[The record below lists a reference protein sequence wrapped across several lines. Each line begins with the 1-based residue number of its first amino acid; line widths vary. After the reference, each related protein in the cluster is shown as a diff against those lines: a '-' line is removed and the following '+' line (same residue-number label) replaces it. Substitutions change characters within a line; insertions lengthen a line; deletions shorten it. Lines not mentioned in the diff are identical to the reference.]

1 MNGKVLVAAV
11 TACIT
16 LVGCVGAPYKAYAP
30 AQDASIKSIVLL
42 TPMNPPDYIL
52 LNQGSGAKAFG
63 LIGALA
69 DASGDRAKTGK
80 LDDLLKADQF
90 DFGAAF
96 SQALQQKLQGA
107 GYTVSIEKVDR
118 KKPMAMAKYA
128 GGNAT
133 AAVID
138 TGVWHVGYANESI
151 TDQDF
156 RPAIKVDVQ
165 LTSKGKTL
173 YSEALMY
180 GYHNPFMKGTELD
193 APKEYYFDGYDKLVS
208 DPGKLRKGLDLG
220 IDVLSSHVVDR
231 LTGTTRVTKAQ

>member
-11 TACIT
+11 AACTA
-16 LVGCVGAPYKAYAP
+16 LVGCVGAPYKAYTP
-30 AQDASIKSIVLL
+30 SQDASIKSVVLL

-52 LNQGSGAKAFG
+52 MNQGSGAKAFG

-69 DASGDRAKTGK
+69 DASGDRAKTNK
-80 LDDLLKADQF
+80 LDDLLKADKF
-90 DFGAAF
+90 DFSTEF
-96 SQALQQKLQGA
+96 SQALQKKLQGA

-118 KKPMAMAKYA
+118 KKPMAMAKYTA
-128 GGNAT
+128 SDAT
-133 AAVID
+133 AAIID

-208 DPGKLRKGLDLG
+208 DPAKLRKGLDLG
-220 IDVLSSHVVDR
+220 IDALAAHVVDR
-231 LTGTTRVTKAQ
+231 LAGTTRVTKAQ